1 MVRKR
6 LCACGCGDE
15 VTKKVELQHMNVL
28 APTVLASQVLDQNQ
42 TVIRRK
48 KRFYAVGFPAPVR
61 QRLRNNNPFDE
72 AVLPDRN
79 SPIEDFPMDHAHAG
93 PSALSDDDDI
103 YMDDIYLDDPASP
116 HHMHDDSASPHHTLD
131 DPASPHDIDTHDN
144 PASPHDTHD
153 DPESHDMHDD
163 PHVDDDEVYGLSNL
177 RRSRRIAGN
186 VEQISQRRWGSDVP
200 VDFVNNRESDEEEDL
215 EEDIEDD
222 GDFDVDVSDGLEG
235 YEEDDDE
242 LFAGP
247 GQEGISLWDSLGD
260 GFLREVSQLG
270 MS

>member
-1 MVRKR
+1 MTA
-6 LCACGCGDE
+6 LTPAI
-15 VTKKVELQHMNVL
+15 
-28 APTVLASQVLDQNQ
+28 LASQVLNQNR
-42 TVIRRK
+42 TVILWK
-48 KRFYAVGFPAPVR
+48 KRSHAFGFTTPVS
-61 QRLRNNNPFDE
+61 QRLAMSDNDPASLDSMMMGEDLDE

-79 SPIEDFPMDHAHAG
+79 SPNEDFPMDHAHAG
-93 PSALSDDDDI
+93 PSALSNDDDI

-116 HHMHDDSASPHHTLD
+116 HDDSASPPHHTHD
-131 DPASPHDIDTHDN
+131 DHDI
-144 PASPHDTHD
+144 DTHD
-153 DPESHDMHDD
+153 DPESHDMHDN
-163 PHVDDDEVYGLSNL
+163 PHADDNEVYGLSNL
-177 RRSRRIAGN
+177 RPSRRIAGN
-186 VEQISQRRWGSDVP
+186 VEQISQQRWGSNVP
-200 VDFVNNRESDEEEDL
+200 ADFVNNRESDEEDP

-260 GFLREVSQLG
+260 GFLREVSQLARG